1 MFRHYTELL
10 FAICLLLQAGCSSM
24 PAGQQSTASTQ
35 AITALLQAD
44 YLEAIALMQEHEW
57 KAAQQQLSPITVSHP
72 QLSGPWL
79 NLGITYLQLGDGS
92 AAEAAFRRALDANP
106 GNIEACNQ
114 LGVLSRRVG
123 NLDEAR
129 RFYEAALLHDPDYP
143 DAHWNLGILHDQYL
157 SNPQLALQHYERYR
171 AITGS
176 GDPQLQGWINELRLH
191 DRAET
196 MTAKVKP

>member
-1 MFRHYTELL
+1 MLKRYTELL
-10 FAICLLLQAGCSSM
+10 LAICLLLQAACSSM
-24 PAGQQSTASTQ
+24 PAGQQSTASKQ
-35 AITALLQAD
+35 AITPLLQAD
-44 YLEAIALMQEHEW
+44 YLEAITLMQRHEW
-57 KAAQQQLSPITVSHP
+57 QSAQQQLLPITVSHP

-79 NLGITYLQLGDGS
+79 NLGITYLQLGDAS
-92 AAEAAFRRALDANP
+92 AAEAAFRQSLDANP

-114 LGVLSRRVG
+114 LGVLSRRAG

-157 SNPQLALQHYERYR
+157 SNPQLALQHYERYQ

-176 GDPQLQGWINELRLH
+176 GDPQLQGWINALRLH